1 MTISVR
7 SVATAVPPTVIQQ
20 PDMRDLLLAQPER
33 SRLARRLISAA
44 FDASAIDTRHTVVRD
59 LDLAHGSDPAA
70 PPPAQAPPTT
80 APAPEPA
87 DGLEPDV
94 RPELGPLFVSGPDR
108 RVLDPTTRARNDL
121 YAATVPSLLLEAARG
136 ALAAS
141 GGLTTAD
148 VTHVVTASC
157 TGFFAPGPDYV
168 LVRDLGLSA
177 TTRRLHVG
185 FMGCYAAFPALSTA
199 RSICA
204 EDPEAVVLVVC
215 VELCSLHLQ
224 ACDDPDAIVASSVFA
239 DGAAAAVVTARPAP
253 AGHLVLDLDALRT
266 TLTPVGEQDM
276 AWTIGDH
283 GFEMVLSRYVPSI
296 ISTHIRGALDPLL
309 AEIGTDADAHRRVT
323 RWAVHPG
330 GRSVLDKVQE
340 ALHLDD
346 QQMAPS
352 REVLRTAGNMSSATV
367 LFILARLLDQ
377 TDSPAGPDP
386 ETVCAMAF
394 GPGLTVES
402 ALLTL
407 RRADVERTS

>member
-7 SVATAVPPTVIQQ
+7 SVSTAVPPTVIQQ
-20 PDMRDLLLAQPER
+20 SDMRDLLLAQPER
-33 SRLARRLISAA
+33 SRLARRLVSAA
-44 FDASAIDTRHTVVRD
+44 FDASAIETRHTVVS
-59 LDLAHGSDPAA
+59 DLAPDSPSRVAPGADGS
-70 PPPAQAPPTT
+70 
-80 APAPEPA
+80 PEPFFVDPV
-87 DGLEPDV
+87 DGH
-94 RPELGPLFVSGPDR
+94 
-108 RVLDPTTRARNDL
+108 VLSPTTRPRNDR
-121 YAATVPSLLLEAARG
+121 YVAEVPGLILDAARS

-141 GGLTTAD
+141 GGLGSGD

-168 LVRDLGLSA
+168 LVRDLGLPP

-185 FMGCYAAFPALSTA
+185 FMGCYAAFPALSAA

-215 VELCSLHLQ
+215 VELCSLHLE
-224 ACDDPDAIVASSVFA
+224 ASDDPDVIVASSVFA

-253 AGHLVLDLDALRT
+253 AGHLVLDLDTLRT

-296 ISTHIRGALDPLL
+296 ISEHIRGALDPVF
-309 AEIGTDADAHRRVT
+309 AEIGTDTSAAHGRVD

-330 GRSVLDKVQE
+330 GRSVLDKVQD
-340 ALHLDD
+340 ALSLDD
-346 QQMAPS
+346 TQMAAS
-352 REVLRTAGNMSSATV
+352 RDVLRRYGNMSSATV
-367 LFILARLLDQ
+367 LFILAQMLDEAP
-377 TDSPAGPDP
+377 DSPAAGDRQQ
-386 ETVCAMAF
+386 VCAMAF

-407 RRADVERTS
+407 RRSDGAEL